1 MPRLVGI
8 FGGTFDP
15 VHYGHSLT
23 IAELL
28 NTIPFEKILVIPNS
42 LPPHRE
48 NSQAS
53 FSHRYK
59 MTSLAFRDIEKTVVD
74 NRENL
79 RTGPSHAIET
89 VKQIIA
95 EEGKTKVILI
105 VGSDSFDG
113 IHSWYK
119 WRELISLVDFL
130 ILKRLDMPL
139 SKNKN
144 VQDLI
149 SPTRFSEEDLLED
162 RKAKSIFEIEM
173 TPLRISSSLIR
184 ENIAKGKS
192 IDNLINPLVKD
203 YLKKHGLYGSKN
215 ST

>member
-1 MPRLVGI
+1 MPRLVGV

-59 MTSLAFRDIEKTVVD
+59 MTALAFRDIEKTVVD

-95 EEGKTKVILI
+95 EERKTKVILI
-105 VGSDSFDG
+105 AGSDSFDG

-149 SPTRFSEEDLLED
+149 SPTRFSEDLLLD

-215 ST
+215 FT

>member
-149 SPTRFSEEDLLED
+149 SPTRFSKDLLLD
-162 RKAKSIFEIEM
+162 RKAKSIFEIRM

-215 ST
+215 FT

>member
-130 ILKRLDMPL
+130 ILKRPDMPL

-149 SPTRFSEEDLLED
+149 SPTRFSEDLLLD

>member
-149 SPTRFSEEDLLED
+149 SPTRFSEDLLLD

-184 ENIAKGKS
+184 ENIAKCKS

>member
-105 VGSDSFDG
+105 VGSDAFDG

-149 SPTRFSEEDLLED
+149 SPTRFSEDLLLD

-173 TPLRISSSLIR
+173 NPLRISSSLIR

>member
-28 NTIPFEKILVIPNS
+28 NTISFEKILVIPNS
-42 LPPHRE
+42 LPPHRR

-89 VKQIIA
+89 VKQIVA

-119 WRELISLVDFL
+119 WRELINLVDFL
-130 ILKRLDMPL
+130 ILRRPDMPL

-149 SPTRFSEEDLLED
+149 SSTRFSEVLLDD
-162 RKAKSIFEIEM
+162 RKARSIFEIEM
-173 TPLRISSSLIR
+173 TPVKISSSLIR
-184 ENIAKGKS
+184 KNIADGKS
-192 IDNLINPLVKD
+192 IDGLINPLVKD

>member
-59 MTSLAFRDIEKTVVD
+59 MTSLAFRDIEKAVVD

-149 SPTRFSEEDLLED
+149 SPTRFSEDLLLD

>member
-23 IAELL
+23 ITELL
-28 NTIPFEKILVIPNS
+28 KTIPFEKILVIPNS

-48 NSQAS
+48 NSQTS

-149 SPTRFSEEDLLED
+149 SPTRFSEDLLLD

>member
-23 IAELL
+23 IDELL

-95 EEGKTKVILI
+95 EEEKTKVILI

-149 SPTRFSEEDLLED
+149 SPTRFSEDLLLD

>member
-1 MPRLVGI
+1 MPRLIGI

-42 LPPHRE
+42 LPPHRKI
-48 NSQAS
+48 SQAS

-89 VKQIIA
+89 VKQIVA

-119 WRELISLVDFL
+119 WRELINLVDFL
-130 ILKRLDMPL
+130 ILKRPDMPL

-149 SPTRFSEEDLLED
+149 SSTRFSEDLLED

-192 IDNLINPLVKD
+192 IDDLINPLVKD

>member
-89 VKQIIA
+89 VKQIIT

-149 SPTRFSEEDLLED
+149 SPTRFSEDLLLD

-184 ENIAKGKS
+184 ENIDKGKS

>member
-28 NTIPFEKILVIPNS
+28 NTISFEKIFVIPNS
-42 LPPHRE
+42 LPPHRR

-89 VKQIIA
+89 VKQIVV

-119 WRELISLVDFL
+119 WRELINLVDFL
-130 ILKRLDMPL
+130 ILKRPDMPL

-149 SPTRFSEEDLLED
+149 SSTRFSEVLLDD

-173 TPLRISSSLIR
+173 TPVKISSSLIR
-184 ENIAKGKS
+184 ENIADGKS
-192 IDNLINPLVKD
+192 IDGLINPLVKD

>member
-1 MPRLVGI
+1 MQRLVGI

-23 IAELL
+23 IDELL

-149 SPTRFSEEDLLED
+149 SPTRFSEDLLLD

>member
-23 IAELL
+23 ITELL
-28 NTIPFEKILVIPNS
+28 KTIPFEKILVIPNS

-89 VKQIIA
+89 IKQIIA

-130 ILKRLDMPL
+130 ILKRPDMPL

-149 SPTRFSEEDLLED
+149 SPTRFSEDLLLD

>member
-28 NTIPFEKILVIPNS
+28 NTISFEKILVIPNS
-42 LPPHRE
+42 LPPHRR

-89 VKQIIA
+89 VKLIIA
-95 EEGKTKVILI
+95 EERKAKVILI

-119 WRELISLVDFL
+119 WRELINLVDFL
-130 ILKRLDMPL
+130 ILKRPDMPL

-149 SPTRFSEEDLLED
+149 SSTRFSEVLLDD

-173 TPLRISSSLIR
+173 TPVKISSSLIR
-184 ENIAKGKS
+184 ENIADGKS
-192 IDNLINPLVKD
+192 IDGLINPLVKD

>member
-42 LPPHRE
+42 LPPHRK

-149 SPTRFSEEDLLED
+149 SPTRFSEDLLLD

>member
-15 VHYGHSLT
+15 VHYGHSNT

-28 NTIPFEKILVIPNS
+28 NLIPFEKILVIPNS

-89 VKQIIA
+89 VKQIIV

-149 SPTRFSEEDLLED
+149 SPTRFSEDLLLD

>member
-28 NTIPFEKILVIPNS
+28 NTISFEKILVIPNS
-42 LPPHRE
+42 LPPHRR

-89 VKQIIA
+89 VKQIVA

-119 WRELISLVDFL
+119 WRELINLVDFL
-130 ILKRLDMPL
+130 ILKRPDMPL

-149 SPTRFSEEDLLED
+149 SSTRFSEVLLDD
-162 RKAKSIFEIEM
+162 RKARSIFEIEM
-173 TPLRISSSLIR
+173 TPVKISSSLIR
-184 ENIAKGKS
+184 ENIADGKS
-192 IDNLINPLVKD
+192 IDGLINPLVKD

>member
-119 WRELISLVDFL
+119 WRELIRLVDFL
-130 ILKRLDMPL
+130 ISKRLDMPL

-149 SPTRFSEEDLLED
+149 SPTRFSEDLLLD

>member
-1 MPRLVGI
+1 MQRLVGI

-28 NTIPFEKILVIPNS
+28 NTIPFEKILVIPNA

-48 NSQAS
+48 NSLAS

-59 MTSLAFRDIEKTVVD
+59 MTSLAFRDIKKTVVD

-89 VKQIIA
+89 VKLIIA
-95 EEGKTKVILI
+95 EERKAKVILI

-119 WRELISLVDFL
+119 WRELINLVDFL
-130 ILKRLDMPL
+130 ILKRPDMPL

-149 SPTRFSEEDLLED
+149 SHTKFSEDLLED
-162 RKAKSIFEIEM
+162 RKAKSIFELEM

-184 ENIAKGKS
+184 ENIVKGKS
-192 IDNLINPLVKD
+192 IDDLINPLVKD

>member
-1 MPRLVGI
+1 MPRIIGI

-28 NTIPFEKILVIPNS
+28 NTIPFKKILVIPNA

-48 NSQAS
+48 NSLAS

-59 MTSLAFRDIEKTVVD
+59 MTSLAFRDIKKTVVD

-89 VKQIIA
+89 VKLIIA
-95 EEGKTKVILI
+95 EERKAKVILI

-119 WRELISLVDFL
+119 WRELINLVDFL
-130 ILKRLDMPL
+130 ILKRPDMPL

-149 SPTRFSEEDLLED
+149 SHTKFSEDLLED

-192 IDNLINPLVKD
+192 IDDLINPLVKD

>member
-15 VHYGHSLT
+15 VHYGHSNT

-28 NTIPFEKILVIPNS
+28 NLIPFEKILVIPNS

-119 WRELISLVDFL
+119 WRELINLVDFL
-130 ILKRLDMPL
+130 ILKRPDMPL

-149 SPTRFSEEDLLED
+149 SPTRFSKDLLLD
-162 RKAKSIFEIEM
+162 RKAKSIFEIRM

-192 IDNLINPLVKD
+192 IDDLINPLVKD

-215 ST
+215 FT

>member
-15 VHYGHSLT
+15 VHYGHSHT

-28 NTIPFEKILVIPNS
+28 NLIPFEKIFVIPNS

-89 VKQIIA
+89 V
-95 EEGKTKVILI
+95 
-105 VGSDSFDG
+105 
-113 IHSWYK
+113 
-119 WRELISLVDFL
+119 
-130 ILKRLDMPL
+130 
-139 SKNKN
+139 SK
-144 VQDLI
+144 
-149 SPTRFSEEDLLED
+149 
-162 RKAKSIFEIEM
+162 
-173 TPLRISSSLIR
+173 
-184 ENIAKGKS
+184 
-192 IDNLINPLVKD
+192 
-203 YLKKHGLYGSKN
+203 
-215 ST
+215 

>member
-149 SPTRFSEEDLLED
+149 SPTRFSKDLLLD
-162 RKAKSIFEIEM
+162 RKAKSIFEIRM

-192 IDNLINPLVKD
+192 IDDLINPLVKD

>member
-23 IAELL
+23 IDELL

-149 SPTRFSEEDLLED
+149 SPTRFSEDLLLD

-192 IDNLINPLVKD
+192 IDDLINPLVKD

-215 ST
+215 FT

>member
-23 IAELL
+23 IDELL

-119 WRELISLVDFL
+119 WRELINLVDFL
-130 ILKRLDMPL
+130 ILKRPDMPL

-149 SPTRFSEEDLLED
+149 SPTRFSKDLLLD
-162 RKAKSIFEIEM
+162 RKAKSIFEIRM

-192 IDNLINPLVKD
+192 IDDLINPLVKD

-215 ST
+215 FT

>member
-15 VHYGHSLT
+15 VHYGHSHT

-28 NTIPFEKILVIPNS
+28 NLIPFEKIIVIPNS

-89 VKQIIA
+89 VKQIIV

-105 VGSDSFDG
+105 VGSDSFEG

-119 WRELISLVDFL
+119 WRELINLVDFL
-130 ILKRLDMPL
+130 ILKRPDMPL

-149 SPTRFSEEDLLED
+149 SHTRFSEDLLED
-162 RKAKSIFEIEM
+162 KKAKSIVEIEM

-192 IDNLINPLVKD
+192 IDDLINPLVKD

>member
-23 IAELL
+23 ITELL
-28 NTIPFEKILVIPNS
+28 KTIPFEKILVIPNS

-53 FSHRYK
+53 FIHRYK

-130 ILKRLDMPL
+130 ILKRPDMPL

-149 SPTRFSEEDLLED
+149 SPTRFSEDLLLD

-192 IDNLINPLVKD
+192 IDDLINPLVKD

>member
-149 SPTRFSEEDLLED
+149 SPTRFSEDLLLD

-192 IDNLINPLVKD
+192 IDDLINPLVKD

>member
-1 MPRLVGI
+1 MPRLIGI

-28 NTIPFEKILVIPNS
+28 NTIPFEKILVIPNA

-89 VKQIIA
+89 VKLIIA
-95 EEGKTKVILI
+95 EERKAKVILI

-119 WRELISLVDFL
+119 WKELINLVDFL
-130 ILKRLDMPL
+130 ILKRPDMPL

-149 SPTRFSEEDLLED
+149 SHTKFSEDLLED
-162 RKAKSIFEIEM
+162 RKAKSIFELEM

-184 ENIAKGKS
+184 ENIVKGKS
-192 IDNLINPLVKD
+192 IDDLINPLVKD

>member
-1 MPRLVGI
+1 MPRLVGV

-79 RTGPSHAIET
+79 RNGPSHAIET

-149 SPTRFSEEDLLED
+149 SPARFSENLLLD

>member
-149 SPTRFSEEDLLED
+149 SPTRFSKDLLLD
-162 RKAKSIFEIEM
+162 RKAKSIFEIRM
-173 TPLRISSSLIR
+173 TPLSISSSLIR

>member
-28 NTIPFEKILVIPNS
+28 NTIPFEKILVIPNA

-59 MTSLAFRDIEKTVVD
+59 MTSLAFRDIKKTVVD

-89 VKQIIA
+89 VKLIIA
-95 EEGKTKVILI
+95 EERKAKVIFI

-119 WRELISLVDFL
+119 WKELINLVDFL
-130 ILKRLDMPL
+130 ILKRPDMPL

-149 SPTRFSEEDLLED
+149 SHTKFSEDLLED

-192 IDNLINPLVKD
+192 IDDLINPLVKD

>member
-1 MPRLVGI
+1 MPRLIGI

-28 NTIPFEKILVIPNS
+28 NTIPFEKILVIPNA

-48 NSQAS
+48 NSLAS

-59 MTSLAFRDIEKTVVD
+59 MTSLAFRDIKKTVVD

-89 VKQIIA
+89 VKLIIA
-95 EEGKTKVILI
+95 EERKAKVIFI

-119 WRELISLVDFL
+119 WKELINLVDFL
-130 ILKRLDMPL
+130 ILKRPDMPL

-149 SPTRFSEEDLLED
+149 SHTKFSEDLLED

-192 IDNLINPLVKD
+192 IDDLINPLVKD

>member
-1 MPRLVGI
+1 MPRLIGI

-119 WRELISLVDFL
+119 WRELINLVDFL
-130 ILKRLDMPL
+130 ILKRPDMPL

-149 SPTRFSEEDLLED
+149 SHTRFSEDLLED
-162 RKAKSIFEIEM
+162 RKAKSIVEIEM

-192 IDNLINPLVKD
+192 IDDLINPLVKD

>member
-28 NTIPFEKILVIPNS
+28 NTISFEKILVIPNS
-42 LPPHRE
+42 LPPHRR

-89 VKQIIA
+89 VKQIVA

-119 WRELISLVDFL
+119 WKELINLVDFL
-130 ILKRLDMPL
+130 ILKRPDMPL

-149 SPTRFSEEDLLED
+149 SSTRFSEVLLDD

-173 TPLRISSSLIR
+173 TPVKISSSHIR
-184 ENIAKGKS
+184 ENIADGKS
-192 IDNLINPLVKD
+192 IDGLINPLVKD

>member
-28 NTIPFEKILVIPNS
+28 NTIPFEKILVIPNA

-48 NSQAS
+48 NSLAS

-89 VKQIIA
+89 VKQIVA

-119 WRELISLVDFL
+119 WRELINLVDFL
-130 ILKRLDMPL
+130 ILKRPDMPL

-149 SPTRFSEEDLLED
+149 SSTRFSEVLLDD

-173 TPLRISSSLIR
+173 TPVKISSSLIR

-192 IDNLINPLVKD
+192 IDGLINPLVKD

>member
-23 IAELL
+23 IDELL

-149 SPTRFSEEDLLED
+149 SPTRFSEDLLLD